1 MAHSGKPLTCKHEDL
16 SSITQDL
23 YLKIYKNNN
32 EEGMLF
38 YTCNPSTKEMET
50 ARSLGLVGISH
61 SILFGEFKASKRV
74 LVSKYKVDNI

>member
-1 MAHSGKPLTCKHEDL
+1 M
-16 SSITQDL
+16 
-23 YLKIYKNNN
+23 
-32 EEGMLF
+32 F